1 MEVGIL
7 VADPGRVK
15 AVGGVV
21 LTIEHRREEG
31 GWMIADC

>member
-7 VADPGRVK
+7 VADPGRVR
-15 AVGGVV
+15 AVGGLI

-31 GWMIADC
+31 GGMIADC